1 MISLRARITKQLLK
15 IFASRKAYQKERIP
29 QHRKTFDRNMR
40 LLFGK
45 GGNAE
50 RTKLASVS
58 VEWLGDQDVQT
69 VVVYVHGGGFMFGS
83 PAGHRTH
90 MQRVAEVCNAR
101 VLAIDYDLA
110 PEHPFPQAIEQIVST
125 WKELRKSVDPAHVMF
140 MGDSAGGNLVLAALL
155 KLRNEK
161 QVLPACAVLLS
172 PALDATFSGES
183 YKDKAGVDPLLN
195 MQKMQF
201 FMENYTQGHNRRDQL
216 VSPIF
221 ANPKDLPPILI
232 HVGSEE
238 LLLSDSQTFYRKAM
252 KSGIDVSLFVGKGL
266 WHGWHMFAGFVP
278 EARQAMQ
285 EIGTYVR
292 KHTG

>member
-1 MISLRARITKQLLK
+1 
-15 IFASRKAYQKERIP
+15 
-29 QHRKTFDRNMR
+29 MR